1 MRHQKKGRKLNR
13 TSAHRK
19 ATFNNLVRALV
30 TYEMIE
36 TTEPK
41 AKELRRFS
49 DRLITMG
56 KKDTLHSRRQA
67 FKVLKDRELVG
78 KLFDVLAKRDEIAQR
93 QGGYTRIWKLGNRRG
108 DNAPLALVSWVGSN
122 YENTEKLRYDESV
135 LAGTQQQEV
144 NYQVQYNSSE
154 EE

>member
-49 DRLITMG
+49 DRLITLG

-67 FKVLKDRELVG
+67 FKVLKDRDLVG
-78 KLFDVLAKRDEIAQR
+78 KLFDVLAKREEIAQR

-135 LAGTQQQEV
+135 LAATQQKEV
-144 NYQVQYNSSE
+144 NYQVQYNKGE

>member
-13 TSAHRK
+13 TASHRK

-36 TTEPK
+36 ATEPK

-49 DRLITMG
+49 DRLITLG
-56 KKDTLHSRRQA
+56 KKDTLHARRQA
-67 FKVLKDRELVG
+67 YKVLKDRELVG
-78 KLFDVLAKRDEIAQR
+78 KVFDVLAKRDEIAQR

-122 YENTEKLRYDESV
+122 FENTENLRYDESV

-144 NYQVQYNSSE
+144 NYQVQYNTSE